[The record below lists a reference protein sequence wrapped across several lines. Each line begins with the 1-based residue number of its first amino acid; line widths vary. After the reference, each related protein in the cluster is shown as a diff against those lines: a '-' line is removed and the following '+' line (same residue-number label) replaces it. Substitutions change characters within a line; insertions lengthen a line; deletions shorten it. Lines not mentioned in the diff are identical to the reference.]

1 MCACVR
7 VRLCVC
13 VCVCTFSMIGDGKDM
28 AANQW
33 SPSIAGQSV
42 FRAPSEGNTALCCK
56 ADAGSAPRDVLGIDV
71 LANE

>member
-1 MCACVR
+1 
-7 VRLCVC
+7 
-13 VCVCTFSMIGDGKDM
+13 MIGDGKDM